1 MDNQPKTR
9 REKKKDP
16 KEKAKG
22 KGIYSGK
29 HIRQQETKQKTPS

>member
-1 MDNQPKTR
+1 MDKQPQTR
-9 REKKKDP
+9 KEKKKDQ

-29 HIRQQETKQKTPS
+29 HIRQQENKKNK